1 MFRGITV
8 LNLDTK
14 GRLAIPTRYRDRLE
28 QSCGS
33 QLVVTADKDRCL
45 LIYPANEW
53 VEVERA
59 IRRLPSITEPGRS
72 LQRLYIGHAQD
83 TKMDGQGRIL
93 IPPEL
98 RDFASLDK
106 KVVLVGQANKF
117 ELWDEAAWNKCRDES
132 LENVINMQA
141 QEDLPAELANLS
153 L

>member
-1 MFRGITV
+1 LFRGITG

-45 LIYPANEW
+45 LIYPTNEW

-83 TKMDGQGRIL
+83 AKMDGQGRIL

-98 RDFASLDK
+98 REFASLDK

-117 ELWDEAAWNKCRDES
+117 ELWDETRWNKCRDES

-141 QEDLPAELANLS
+141 QEDLPSELMNLS